1 MGPLTGIKV
10 IELAGIGPGPYAGQ
24 LLADMGAEVI
34 AVSRPGGGLIPG
46 ASEAGINERGKQSL
60 VLDLRKPGAADVVL
74 KLVETADVLIEGN
87 RPGVAERL
95 GVGPKDCHAVNPKLV
110 YGRMTG
116 WGQTGPWASMAGHDI
131 NYISITGVLHAMG
144 KDGTPPPV
152 PINFVGDYGGGSLFL
167 TNGILAALLQA
178 ERTGKGDVVDAAII
192 DGVSSMAQILYGMHA
207 KKFWQPKRGSNML
220 DGGAP
225 FYRCYAAKDGEYMAV
240 GCIEP
245 QFFAMMLDKL
255 DIAPDDFGHQLNFG
269 EWAKQHKILEA
280 KFAEKTRDEW
290 ADIFDGSDACVTPVL
305 TYLEA
310 AEHKQNMARGGL
322 REQDGLIHP
331 RTAPV
336 FETRGADDPVF
347 DLPAKGS
354 GTQSL
359 LKAVGLSN
367 DEIKKLLADG
377 VAFGPKTA

>member
-10 IELAGIGPGPYAGQ
+10 IELGGIGPGPYAGQ

-34 AVSRPGGGLIPG
+34 SVTRPGAGLIPG
-46 ASEAGINERGKQSL
+46 ADEAGINERGKKSL
-60 VLDLRKPGAADVVL
+60 VLNLRKPGASQIILDL
-74 KLVETADVLIEGN
+74 INTADVLIEGN
-87 RPGVAERL
+87 RPGVTERL

-131 NYISITGVLHAMG
+131 NYISITGALHAMG
-144 KDGTPPPV
+144 KDGTPPPI

-207 KKFWQPKRGSNML
+207 KKFWQPKRGANML

-225 FYRCYAAKDGEYMAV
+225 FYRCYTAKDGEFMAI

-245 QFFAMMLDKL
+245 QFFALMLELLEIKPEDY
-255 DIAPDDFGHQLNFG
+255 GHQLNIG
-269 EWAKQHKILEA
+269 DWPRQNKLLEDV
-280 KFAEKTRDEW
+280 FASKTRDDW
-290 ADIFDGSDACVTPVL
+290 THIFDGSDACVTPVL

-310 AEHKQNMARGGL
+310 AEHKQNKARGGL
-322 REQDGLIHP
+322 RAQDGLIHP

-336 FETRGADDPVF
+336 FETRGLEDPAF

-354 GTQSL
+354 DNHNILSGIGMSEAQIESL
-359 LKAVGLSN
+359 I
-367 DEIKKLLADG
+367 DDG
-377 VAFGPKTA
+377 VVSGPKTA